1 MVNSWV
7 WVGEHF
13 GSLLNII
20 ALAYMSLIDSC
31 GRDRQKMWYVFVCV
45 KEGGHATKG
54 HELR

>member
-13 GSLLNII
+13 GSPLNII